1 MLIETGFELPFP
13 IEQSWEF
20 LQDFTRV
27 AACVPG
33 AALTEIVNERQ
44 AKGQLTIRLWV
55 LKLRCGGVVT
65 VIEHDEESHRVVVR
79 AEAANEGVA
88 GKVRDTMTS
97 TLASG
102 DGTVVSVTHDIEAFG
117 GLANY
122 GRAVTGIVLSVLTKQ
137 FSRCVA
143 AKIQEGANQEVEGPE
158 PSLGY

>member
-79 AEAANEGVA
+79 PRQPTRGW
-88 GKVRDTMTS
+88 
-97 TLASG
+97 L
-102 DGTVVSVTHDIEAFG
+102 
-117 GLANY
+117 
-122 GRAVTGIVLSVLTKQ
+122 GRCET
-137 FSRCVA
+137 R
-143 AKIQEGANQEVEGPE
+143 
-158 PSLGY
+158 